1 MALLDQILEYNEEFV
16 KEKRYE
22 EFITTKFPDKKFVI
36 LTCMDTRLLEM
47 LPKAMNFKN
56 GDAKI
61 VKSAGAVINHPFGGI
76 MRSLIVAVYEL
87 NADEIYIVGHHD
99 RGMSAIDPDVIL
111 DKMKKRGIDEK
122 TIEMMKYSGVNLEG
136 WLGGFN
142 DVAESVSHSVNMVR
156 HHPLLVNTVP
166 VHGLVID
173 PTTGKLDVI
182 VNGNENR

>member
-1 MALLDQILEYNEEFV
+1 
-16 KEKRYE
+16 
-22 EFITTKFPDKKFVI
+22 
-36 LTCMDTRLLEM
+36 
-47 LPKAMNFKN
+47 
-56 GDAKI
+56 
-61 VKSAGAVINHPFGGI
+61 
-76 MRSLIVAVYEL
+76 MRSLLVAVYEL

-99 RGMSAIDPDVIL
+99 CGMSAIDPDVIL

-136 WLGGFN
+136 WLGGFD
-142 DVAESVSHSVNMVR
+142 DVAESVAHSVDMVR

-173 PTTGKLDVI
+173 PTTGKLDVV